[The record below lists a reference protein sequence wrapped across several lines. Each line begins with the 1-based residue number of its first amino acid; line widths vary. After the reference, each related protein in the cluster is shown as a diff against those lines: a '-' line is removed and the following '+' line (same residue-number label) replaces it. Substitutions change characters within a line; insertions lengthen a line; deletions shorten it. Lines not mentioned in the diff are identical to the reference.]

1 MPQPQKG
8 SSTPPAC
15 PECPICTGRM
25 EVVYDRFNQQV
36 CVCVECH
43 TGLSI
48 PVSAWEIRRIK
59 GRNNPTEES

>member
-1 MPQPQKG
+1 
-8 SSTPPAC
+8 
-15 PECPICTGRM
+15 M

-48 PVSAWEIRRIK
+48 PAHAWDIRRIK
-59 GRNNPTEES
+59 RERKPQE